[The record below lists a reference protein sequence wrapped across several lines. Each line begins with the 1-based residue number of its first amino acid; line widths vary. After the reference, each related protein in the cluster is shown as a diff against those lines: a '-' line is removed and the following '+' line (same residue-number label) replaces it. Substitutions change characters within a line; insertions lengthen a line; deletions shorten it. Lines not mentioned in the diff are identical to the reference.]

1 MDVNKNS
8 YTFIFASVMVV
19 VVAAI
24 LSFASTSL
32 KPLQDKN
39 IDLESKQNILKS
51 IGVNVERDGADEAFI
66 NYIKE
71 QLVIKGGKVVES
83 PLVGALDIDLAKE
96 IKKEGD
102 DRTLPLFVADKDG
115 VTCYIIPLRGKG
127 LWGPIWGY
135 LSLKSDGNTIIGAT
149 FDHEGETP
157 GLGAEISKGIFMDQF
172 PGKMIIQDGKFVSV
186 EVRKGD
192 AKGNYEVDGISGG
205 TITSVGVDDMLK
217 DCIQNYI
224 PYLES
229 RTMANTSSKMEVKEI
244 SIEPLDS
251 TAVKVD
257 SLTAAAIIIE

>member
-8 YTFIFASVMVV
+8 YTFIFATVMVV

-39 IDLESKQNILKS
+39 IALESKQNILKS
-51 IGVNVERDGADEAFI
+51 IGITVERDGADGVFS

-71 QLVIKGGKVVES
+71 ELVIKGGEVVES
-83 PLVGALDIDLAKE
+83 PDVAALDIDLAKE
-96 IKKEGD
+96 IKKEGNV
-102 DRTLPLFVADKDG
+102 RTLPLFIADKDG
-115 VTCYIIPLRGKG
+115 ATCYIIPVRGGG

-135 LSLKSDGNTIIGAT
+135 VSLMEDANTIIGAT
-149 FDHEGETP
+149 FDHKGETP

-172 PGKMIIQDGKFVSV
+172 PGKKILENGEFVSI

-192 AKGNYEVDGISGG
+192 ASGDYQVDGISGG
-205 TITSVGVDDMLK
+205 TITSVGVDDMLR
-217 DCIQNYI
+217 DCIKNYI
-224 PYLES
+224 PFLEK
-229 RTMANTSSKMEVKEI
+229 RAMAAKPVLEKVEEV
-244 SIEPLDS
+244 SIEPMDS
-251 TAVKVD
+251 NTVKVD